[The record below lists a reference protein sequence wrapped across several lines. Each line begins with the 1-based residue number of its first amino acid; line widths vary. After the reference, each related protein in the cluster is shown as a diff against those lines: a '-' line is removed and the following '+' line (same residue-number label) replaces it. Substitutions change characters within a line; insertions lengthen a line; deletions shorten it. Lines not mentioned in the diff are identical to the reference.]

1 MSFIKILCV
10 GLMVCD
16 LLIKPVT
23 RETLS
28 ADSAKAEAIRM
39 LVGGDAFNVAS
50 NLSALGTETTLYSA
64 VGEDASVLCA
74 GLRGKVRRLHAMDQN
89 DGRSYLGNGGID
101 PSDGE
106 RSFVVQRGASTS

>member
-39 LVGGDAFNVAS
+39 LVGGDAFNVGVEPIGAG
-50 NLSALGTETTLYSA
+50 NGNHPIQRCRRGCLRCF
-64 VGEDASVLCA
+64 CA

-101 PSDGE
+101 PSGW
-106 RSFVVQRGASTS
+106 